1 MEVIVRS
8 GSFRPAWP
16 ERTAPN
22 ANVREGV
29 ATSRRTRRAHRIL
42 GVIK

>member
-1 MEVIVRS
+1 MEVIARS
-8 GSFRPAWP
+8 GSFRHALP

-22 ANVREGV
+22 ANVRGCV

>member
-1 MEVIVRS
+1 VEVIVHS

-16 ERTAPN
+16 ERIAPN
-22 ANVREGV
+22 ANVHGGV